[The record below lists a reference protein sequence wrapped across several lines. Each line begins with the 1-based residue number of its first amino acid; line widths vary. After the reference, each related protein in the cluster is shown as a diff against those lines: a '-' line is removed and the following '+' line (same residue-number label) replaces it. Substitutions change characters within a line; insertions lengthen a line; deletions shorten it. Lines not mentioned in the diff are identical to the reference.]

1 MQEFRFQ
8 PNQIDFLSTDCITTI
23 ILESFFNLF
32 YLSTLA
38 SGPAAMHFRP
48 ILLLHC
54 PRPLPPVHSGVT
66 PHQCTPMSEQRWPS
80 PELGGR
86 VFRHQ
91 HREAPS
97 AERCW
102 PPRLWLLDL
111 GQYVSNLRACFVWVE
126 GEGDSCVTFHN
137 LYPFQMLTSSHSDR
151 SQREMLINE
160 PDWEDGHSVT
170 HVYYT
175 AIKWLSKPH
184 CVRVSAYATWW
195 KWRSIGSYS
204 DFSDCIWNVLFN
216 EKEKEQRGC
225 GRVFWW

>member
-1 MQEFRFQ
+1 MG
-8 PNQIDFLSTDCITTI
+8 PLLCI
-23 ILESFFNLF
+23 SVLF
-32 YLSTLA
+32 CCCIA
-38 SGPAAMHFRP
+38 PAP
-48 ILLLHC
+48 S
-54 PRPLPPVHSGVT
+54 PL
-66 PHQCTPMSEQRWPS
+66 CTPEWHHTSALRCQSSADLHRSW
-80 PELGGR
+80 GR
-86 VFRHQ
+86 VIRQ
-91 HREAPS
+91 GAPS